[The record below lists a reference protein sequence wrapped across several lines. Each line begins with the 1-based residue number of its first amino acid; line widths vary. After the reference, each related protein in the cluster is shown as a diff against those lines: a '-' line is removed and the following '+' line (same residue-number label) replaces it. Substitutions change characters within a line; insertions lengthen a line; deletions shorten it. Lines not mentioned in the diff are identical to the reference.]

1 MTLPKIRHSPGKMMG
16 LEDDPAA
23 FWVFV
28 FFFRGKLAVKLFLGE
43 GTLEVCVCVFPLPR
57 HWFYLGQNL
66 LVHQSLTSK
75 HQVHRPEG
83 LIEEPLSE
91 AGMLAGF

>member
-43 GTLEVCVCVFPLPR
+43 GTLEVCVCVCFSVAEALVLP
-57 HWFYLGQNL
+57 WAKSPGAS
-66 LVHQSLTSK
+66 VPDIETSSSPPGRT
-75 HQVHRPEG
+75 H
-83 LIEEPLSE
+83 
-91 AGMLAGF
+91 